1 MVVIRTAEHYVE
13 QLQALLPPGPAWDPE
28 RVPEVQQLIAGLSHE
43 FARIDGRAFD
53 LLNEMD
59 PATVSE
65 LVPDWERVMNLPDP
79 CLGLKPL
86 FEDRRLSV
94 RQRLVAVG
102 GQNAAFYVGI
112 AVSQGYPDV
121 SITEFRTPRM
131 GRSRFGQAHFGTW
144 NAQFMWTLN
153 TGGRQRLGRR
163 FGASYWGERFGVNP
177 GTAIECLIRRAAPAH
192 GIEFVNFN

>member
-1 MVVIRTAEHYVE
+1 MVVLRTASQYAE
-13 QLQALLPPGPAWDPE
+13 QLQALLPSGPAWDPE
-28 RVPEVQQLIAGLSHE
+28 RVPELQQVITGLSQE
-43 FARIDGRAFD
+43 FARIDGRAFA

-59 PATVSE
+59 PASVSE

-79 CLGLKPL
+79 CLGLSPL

-102 GQNAAFYVGI
+102 GQNPAFYVDI
-112 AVSQGYPDV
+112 AISLGYPNASV
-121 SITEFRTPRM
+121 TEYRAPRM
-131 GRSRFGQAHFGTW
+131 GRSRFGKAHFGTW
-144 NAQFMWTLN
+144 NAQFMWVLN
-153 TGGRQRLGRR
+153 TGGRRRLGRR

-192 GIEFVNFN
+192 TAEFVNFN

>member
-1 MVVIRTAEHYVE
+1 MVVLRTARQYAD
-13 QLQALLPPGPAWDPE
+13 QLQALLPSGPAWDPE
-28 RVPEVQQLIAGLSHE
+28 RVPELHQIITGLSQE
-43 FARIDGRAFD
+43 FSRIDGRAFT

-59 PATVSE
+59 PATVSD

-79 CLGLKPL
+79 CLGLSPL

-102 GQNAAFYVGI
+102 GQSPAFYVDI
-112 AVSQGYPDV
+112 AISQGYPNATV
-121 SITEFRTPRM
+121 TEYRAPRM
-131 GRSRFGQAHFGTW
+131 GRSRFGKEHFGTW

-153 TGGRQRLGRR
+153 TGGRKRQGRR

-192 GIEFVNFN
+192 TVEFINFN

>member
-1 MVVIRTAEHYVE
+1 MVVIRTAEHYAE
-13 QLQALLPPGPAWDPE
+13 QLQALLPPGPAWDSE

-112 AVSQGYPDV
+112 AVSQGYPDASV
-121 SITEFRTPRM
+121 IEFRTPRM

>member
-1 MVVIRTAEHYVE
+1 MVVLRTASQYAE
-13 QLQALLPPGPAWDPE
+13 QLQALLPSGPAWDPE
-28 RVPEVQQLIAGLSHE
+28 RVPELQQVITGLSRE

-59 PATVSE
+59 PTGISE

-79 CLGLKPL
+79 CLGLSPL

-102 GQNAAFYVGI
+102 GQTPAFYVDI
-112 AVSQGYPDV
+112 AISQGYPNATV
-121 SITEFRTPRM
+121 TEYRAPRM
-131 GRSRFGQAHFGTW
+131 GRSRFGKAHFGTW
-144 NAQFMWTLN
+144 NAQFMWVLN
-153 TGGRQRLGRR
+153 TGGRKRLGRR

-192 GIEFVNFN
+192 TAVFINFN

>member
-1 MVVIRTAEHYVE
+1 MVVIRTAEHYAE

-28 RVPEVQQLIAGLSHE
+28 RVPQLQQVITGLSRE

-86 FEDRRLSV
+86 FADRRLSV
-94 RQRLVAVG
+94 RQRLVATG
-102 GQNAAFYVGI
+102 GQNAGFYIDI
-112 AVSQGYPDV
+112 AVSQGYPDATV
-121 SITEFRTPRM
+121 TEHRAPRM
-131 GRSRFGQAHFGTW
+131 GRSRFGQAYFGTW
-144 NAQFMWTLN
+144 SAQFMWTLN

-192 GIEFVNFN
+192 SVEFVNFN

>member
-1 MVVIRTAEHYVE
+1 MVVIRTAEHYAE

-28 RVPEVQQLIAGLSHE
+28 RVPEVQQLISGLSHE

-112 AVSQGYPDV
+112 AVSQGYPDASV
-121 SITEFRTPRM
+121 TEFRTPRM

>member
-1 MVVIRTAEHYVE
+1 MVVIRTAEHYAE
-13 QLQALLPPGPAWDPE
+13 QLQALLPPGPAWDSE

-112 AVSQGYPDV
+112 AVSQGYPDASV
-121 SITEFRTPRM
+121 TEFRTPRM
-131 GRSRFGQAHFGTW
+131 GRSLFGQAHFGTW

>member
-1 MVVIRTAEHYVE
+1 MVVIRTAEHYAE

-28 RVPEVQQLIAGLSHE
+28 RVPELQQVITGLSRE

-86 FEDRRLSV
+86 FADRRLSV
-94 RQRLVAVG
+94 RQRLVATG
-102 GQNAAFYVGI
+102 GQNAAFYIDI
-112 AVSQGYPDV
+112 AVSQGYPDATV
-121 SITEFRTPRM
+121 TEHRAPY

-192 GIEFVNFN
+192 SVEFVNFN